1 MIGKLAAMMTQYRQ
15 KAWYKEDIDD
25 IKKKMTQCEMVPLSA
40 AQKKD
45 VVAYWHS
52 LTGMDVP
59 TYWHEYFYS
68 RNGQFSLQYVPTCLY
83 HYKIL
88 YHLNFRPFTMAYIDK
103 CLFDWYFPDVHRPQ
117 TVIRNINGYF
127 YDDKKAITKEEA
139 LERCQELKDVVVK
152 PSLIGKWGRGVKLF
166 SVENGIVSDGES
178 ISQLLEGYG
187 KNYIIQH
194 KVEQHEAL
202 SRLNP
207 TSLNTIRVLSYRQSD
222 EVFVLYAV
230 VRIGR
235 KGKTVDN
242 ESAGGINA
250 DIDLA
255 TGKIRKCAYG
265 TPAEKQIM
273 TTDVGTVLDGFQ
285 LPSVPEVLAT
295 VKELHRR
302 LPYFNLVGWDFGID
316 QDGKPVMIEWNR
328 APDLSQT
335 AHGPAFGEM
344 TEEIVRYA
352 QTQPDSFEVKLA
364 SSK

>member
-1 MIGKLAAMMTQYRQ
+1 MIAKINRFMTQYRQ
-15 KAWYKEDIDD
+15 KVWWNEDVDD
-25 IKKKMTQCEMVPLSA
+25 IKKKLSQCDINPLSES
-40 AQKKD
+40 QKKEI
-45 VVAYWHS
+45 VAYWQG
-52 LTGMDVP
+52 LTGMKVP
-59 TYWHEYFYS
+59 TFWHEYFYS
-68 RNGQFSLQYVPTCLY
+68 RNGQFSLQYVPTCVY

-88 YHLNFRPFTMAYIDK
+88 YHLNFRPFSMAYIDK
-103 CLFDWYFPDVHRPQ
+103 CLFDWYFPDVLRPQ
-117 TVIRNINGYF
+117 TIVRNINGYF
-127 YDDKKAITKEEA
+127 YDDKNSITKQEA
-139 LERCQELKDVVVK
+139 LERCKDLQDVVIK
-152 PSLIGKWGRGVKLF
+152 PSLVGKWGRGVNLF
-166 SVENGIVSDGES
+166 STQNGMVSETES
-178 ISQLLEGYG
+178 VADLLEGYRE
-187 KNYIIQH
+187 NFIIQR

-202 SRLNP
+202 SKLNP
-207 TSLNTIRVLSYRQSD
+207 TSLNTIRVLSYRHGD
-222 EVFVLYAV
+222 EVFVIYAV

-250 DIDLA
+250 DIDLDN
-255 TGKIRKCAYG
+255 GKIRFCAYG

-273 TTDVGTVLDGFQ
+273 ATDNGTVLQGYQ
-285 LPSVPEVLAT
+285 LPSIDKVVSK

-316 QDGKPVMIEWNR
+316 KEGNPVMIEWNR

-352 QTQPDSFEVKLA
+352 QTQVDTFELKIA

>member
-40 AQKKD
+40 SQKKD

-166 SVENGIVSDGES
+166 SVENGRVSDGES

-207 TSLNTIRVLSYRQSD
+207 TSLNTIRVLSYRQGD

-265 TPAEKQIM
+265 TPAEKQIP

-295 VKELHRR
+295 VKELHSR
-302 LPYFNLVGWDFGID
+302 LLISIWWEGTS
-316 QDGKPVMIEWNR
+316 ELTR
-328 APDLSQT
+328 
-335 AHGPAFGEM
+335 
-344 TEEIVRYA
+344 TESR
-352 QTQPDSFEVKLA
+352 
-364 SSK
+364 

>member
-1 MIGKLAAMMTQYRQ
+1 MIAKINRFMTQYRQ
-15 KAWYKEDIDD
+15 KVWWNEDVDD
-25 IKKKMTQCEMVPLSA
+25 IKKKLSQCDIKPLSDS
-40 AQKKD
+40 QKKEIE
-45 VVAYWHS
+45 AYWHG
-52 LTGMDVP
+52 LTGMKSP

-166 SVENGIVSDGES
+166 SVENGIVSDGEP
-178 ISQLLEGYG
+178 ISQLLEGYD
-187 KNYIIQH
+187 KNYIIQQ

-207 TSLNTIRVLSYRQSD
+207 TSLNTIRVLSYRQGD

-302 LPYFNLVGWDFGID
+302 LPYFNLVGWDFGIEK
-316 QDGKPVMIEWNR
+316 DGKPVMIEWNR

-344 TEEIVRYA
+344 TEEIVHFA
-352 QTQPDSFEVKLA
+352 QTQPDSFDVKLA